1 MTILTWLAVYSL
13 VWGGLIWAAGRLL
26 QGSADVSGRARQW
39 MWRGATVLLIA
50 PWVAAP
56 VVAAAGWGLAPSE
69 SAAPASG
76 ATLATL
82 AIDKFTGEQLL
93 DFTGAPAPAQ
103 IDLDLTQILLL
114 VLAAGWIVRFVLA
127 QYAGKSLLGVVAAS
141 RPAEPGRATAALR
154 VWSQKLGMKR
164 APRLRI
170 VSAKVSPFSFGVLRP
185 TICLPEGLEDE
196 LSREALDLV
205 VGHECLHVARGDGWR
220 RPLERITADVM
231 WFNPAAWMIR
241 RELDVARELACD
253 EGMVE
258 LSSART
264 AYARTLR
271 DVAGFSAGLSHAA
284 PAASMSLAGG
294 RSLML
299 RVKRTLGSAKRK
311 PARAAIAA
319 AVLMGLIG
327 APMAVAQV
335 IMVIP
340 APPAPPAPPAVP
352 AAPEAPAAA
361 AIDADGS
368 VRTTF
373 AGKITSITGGAQN
386 GFNVRL
392 EGKGDEGTPCVAD
405 MIGLVS
411 INVAKGDQVAENALI
426 GKRVEGRKLRVSV
439 TCTGEGVEHSS
450 LAIPPAIPTP
460 PAAPEAPVE
469 LAQLAT
475 PSVNANPSVN
485 AKPNVNA
492 QPNISVNPN
501 LRLKPVPA
509 PAPLASPAPP
519 APMAPMAPQA
529 TPLTPAPPVPMAPVG
544 ALSPAPPAPIAPMAP
559 VSGSLSPV
567 APVAPVAPVSA
578 APAPPAAPA
587 PAAPA
592 APASW
597 STMVAPADAAGP
609 VIVVDAAKPVMT
621 TVFVT
626 AG

>member
-26 QGSADVSGRARQW
+26 QGTADISGRARQW

-50 PWVAAP
+50 PWIAAP

-69 SAAPASG
+69 SAAPAAG

-82 AIDKFTGEQLL
+82 AIDTFTGEQLL
-93 DFTGAPAPAQ
+93 DFTGAPAPAT
-103 IDLDLTQILLL
+103 INLDLTQIVLM

-127 QYAGKSLLGVVAAS
+127 QYAGKSLMGVVAAS
-141 RPAEPGRATAALR
+141 RPAEPGRATVALQA
-154 VWSQKLGMKR
+154 WSKRLGMKR

-196 LSREALDLV
+196 LSREALSLV

-231 WFNPAAWMIR
+231 WFNPAAWLIR

-271 DVAGFSAGLSHAA
+271 AVAGFSAGLSHAA

-311 PARAAIAA
+311 PARAAVAA
-319 AVLMGLIG
+319 AVLMGVLG
-327 APMAVAQV
+327 APIAVAQV
-335 IMVIP
+335 AFVIP
-340 APPAPPAPPAVP
+340 APPTPPAPP

-361 AIDADGS
+361 GIDADGS
-368 VRTTF
+368 VRSTF
-373 AGKITSITGGAQN
+373 AGKITAITGGAQN

-392 EGKGDEGTPCVAD
+392 EGKSDEGTPCVAD
-405 MIGLVS
+405 MNGLVS
-411 INVAKGDQVAENALI
+411 VAVTKGQAIAENGLI
-426 GKRVEGRKLRVSV
+426 GKRVAGRNLRVSV
-439 TCTGEGVEHSS
+439 QCTDSSDGKDHSS
-450 LAIPPAIPTP
+450 LAIPPAP
-460 PAAPEAPVE
+460 PAPVE
-469 LAQLAT
+469 LAQLAI
-475 PSVNANPSVN
+475 PAPKLNVN
-485 AKPNVNA
+485 PNVNA
-492 QPNISVNPN
+492 NVHVT
-501 LRLKPVPA
+501 PVPA
-509 PAPLASPAPP
+509 PAPLAAPAPP
-519 APMAPMAPQA
+519 APMAM
-529 TPLTPAPPVPMAPVG
+529 PAPPTAVTPAVPAAP
-544 ALSPAPPAPIAPMAP
+544 LSPLPPVPSPTGLTPPAPPAPLSPPAAASPLAP
-559 VSGSLSPV
+559 VSPEAPLAPRGISYQPDGQVLIIDRHMDVQVRDRADDPV
-567 APVAPVAPVSA
+567 TVEA
-578 APAPPAAPA
+578 
-587 PAAPA
+587 
-592 APASW
+592 
-597 STMVAPADAAGP
+597 
-609 VIVVDAAKPVMT
+609 VVVVK
-621 TVFVT
+621 
-626 AG
+626 G

>member
-39 MWRGATVLLIA
+39 MWRGATALLVA

-103 IDLDLTQILLL
+103 IDLDVTQILLL

-127 QYAGKSLLGVVAAS
+127 QYAGKSLMGVVAAS
-141 RPAEPGRATAALR
+141 RAAEPGRATAALNA
-154 VWSQKLGMKR
+154 WSKRLGMKR

-231 WFNPAAWMIR
+231 WFNPAAWLIR

-319 AVLMGLIG
+319 AVLLGVAG

-340 APPAPPAPPAVP
+340 APPAPPAAPAAP
-352 AAPEAPAAA
+352 AAPESPAAA

-368 VRTTF
+368 VRSTF
-373 AGKITSITGGAQN
+373 AGKITLVNGGAQN
-386 GFNVRL
+386 GYNVRL

-405 MIGLVS
+405 MVGLVS
-411 INVAKGDQVAENALI
+411 INVAKGDQVAEGGLI
-426 GKRVEGRKLRVSV
+426 GKRQTGRNLRVSV
-439 TCTGEGVEHSS
+439 TCTGDELAGKEHSS
-450 LAIPPAIPTP
+450 LAIPPA
-460 PAAPEAPVE
+460 PAAPAAPVQ
-469 LAQLAT
+469 LAQLAA
-475 PSVNANPSVN
+475 PSAKPNVNANPSVN
-485 AKPNVNA
+485 AN
-492 QPNISVNPN
+492 PNISVNPN
-501 LRLKPVPA
+501 MHLKPVPA
-509 PAPLASPAPP
+509 PAPLVSPAPP
-519 APMAPMAPQA
+519 APLAPMAPQA
-529 TPLTPAPPVPMAPVG
+529 TPLTPAPPVPMAPQ
-544 ALSPAPPAPIAPMAP
+544 ATPLSPAPPAPLAP
-559 VSGSLSPV
+559 LSPV
-567 APVAPVAPVSA
+567 SSVS
-578 APAPPAAPA
+578 PAPPAPPAPAAFAA

-597 STMVAPADAAGP
+597 SSSSTSTMTSTTATVAT
-609 VIVVDAAKPVMT
+609 VDAVEPVMT
-621 TVFVT
+621 TVVVT

>member
-1 MTILTWLAVYSL
+1 MTILTWLVAYSL

-39 MWRGATVLLIA
+39 IWRGATVLLVA

-56 VVAAAGWGLAPSE
+56 VVAAAGWGLAASE
-69 SAAPASG
+69 SAAPAAG

-82 AIDKFTGEQLL
+82 AVDTFTGEQLL
-93 DFTGAPAPAQ
+93 DFTGAPAPAT
-103 IDLDLTQILLL
+103 IDLDLTQMLLL

-127 QYAGKSLLGVVAAS
+127 QYAGKSLLGVVASS
-141 RPAEPGRATAALR
+141 RAAEPGRATAALQA
-154 VWSQKLGMKR
+154 WSKRLGMKR
-164 APRLRI
+164 TPRLRI
-170 VSAKVSPFSFGVLRP
+170 VSAKVSPFSFGVLRS

-258 LSSART
+258 LSAART

-311 PARAAIAA
+311 PARAAIVA
-319 AVLMGLIG
+319 AVLAGVIG

-340 APPAPPAPPAVP
+340 APPAPPAPPVAP
-352 AAPEAPAAA
+352 AAPETAAA

-373 AGKITSITGGAQN
+373 AGKVTSITGSAQN

-392 EGKGDEGTPCVAD
+392 EGKGDEGAPCVAD

-411 INVAKGDQVAENALI
+411 VNVAKGDQVAENGLI
-426 GKRVEGRKLRVSV
+426 GKREAGRKLRVSV
-439 TCTGEGVEHSS
+439 TCTGESVERSS
-450 LAIPPAIPTP
+450 LAIPPAPAV
-460 PAAPEAPVE
+460 PAAPPIE
-469 LAQLAT
+469 LAQLA
-475 PSVNANPSVN
+475 
-485 AKPNVNA
+485 
-492 QPNISVNPN
+492 
-501 LRLKPVPA
+501 VPA
-509 PAPLASPAPP
+509 PVVTPKPLAIPAPPAPP
-519 APMAPMAPQA
+519 APMASVSS
-529 TPLTPAPPVPMAPVG
+529 LIPP
-544 ALSPAPPAPIAPMAP
+544 PPP
-559 VSGSLSPV
+559 
-567 APVAPVAPVSA
+567 APVAPVAP
-578 APAPPAAPA
+578 
-587 PAAPA
+587 A

-597 STMVAPADAAGP
+597 ASPGAPADAATA
-609 VIVVDAAKPVMT
+609 VVVVNAAQPAMMSV
-621 TVFVT
+621 VVT
-626 AG
+626 AS